1 MSILPSVP
9 KDSSTNS
16 SQSNNSRDRRFWTFL
31 SIAGILALFA
41 TPYPNA
47 ARWVGFTFAAYAA
60 VSNDSIQTIGTFLAS
75 NRHRPWW
82 MLWLFIGGIFLAT
95 VGYSWMTTDVVGAI
109 EMVDG
114 VEQAIPDGIPDGD
127 VSNGRLASKGFSE
140 TPMSFKVVQVIA
152 PLILLALTRLKMPVS
167 TTFLLLTAFSTKGT
181 AVVKVMEKSLT
192 GYLLAFVIAL
202 LVWVSLSRLFK
213 KLFVGKASP
222 VWSIFQW
229 CTTGFLWSVWI
240 MQDAANIAVF
250 LPRSLSP
257 LEFCAFAGT
266 VFFGLGWMFYRGGER
281 IQEVVEEKS
290 EIFDVRAATV
300 IDFIYALILY
310 YFKLKSNIPM
320 STTWVFLG
328 LLAGR
333 ELGMSLSSTGTRDI
347 WGAIRLMLKDATMA
361 LIGLAISLGLAY
373 MANPSLFMLMM

>member
-1 MSILPSVP
+1 
-9 KDSSTNS
+9 
-16 SQSNNSRDRRFWTFL
+16 
-31 SIAGILALFA
+31 
-41 TPYPNA
+41 
-47 ARWVGFTFAAYAA
+47 
-60 VSNDSIQTIGTFLAS
+60 
-75 NRHRPWW
+75 
-82 MLWLFIGGIFLAT
+82 
-95 VGYSWMTTDVVGAI
+95 
-109 EMVDG
+109 
-114 VEQAIPDGIPDGD
+114 
-127 VSNGRLASKGFSE
+127 
-140 TPMSFKVVQVIA
+140 MSFKVVQVIA

-222 VWSIFQW
+222 VWSVFQW

-266 VFFGLGWMFYRGGER
+266 VFLGLGWMFYRGGER

-300 IDFIYALILY
+300 IDFIYAIILY
-310 YFKLKSNIPM
+310 YFKL
-320 STTWVFLG
+320 FLAV
-328 LLAGR
+328 L
-333 ELGMSLSSTGTRDI
+333 E
-347 WGAIRLMLKDATMA
+347 GALH
-361 LIGLAISLGLAY
+361 
-373 MANPSLFMLMM
+373 